1 MKSAI
6 EKFFQLKE
14 LNTTI
19 RTEAIAGLTTFMAMA
34 YIIFVN
40 PAMISRTG
48 MDFGAVMAATC
59 LSAAFATL
67 LMGIWVNYPIGLA
80 TGMGENAFFT
90 YTVCLT
96 MGISWQAA
104 LGCVFIQGVIFIFL
118 TLTKIRQQLIDA
130 IPQGIKYAIA
140 CGIGLLITF
149 IGLMNSGLIVANPA
163 TFVTLGNVT
172 SPAVLLCLLGLA
184 VTGALLARNIRGAI
198 FWGMLFTALAGIP
211 LGVVKYAGVI
221 SRPPSMA
228 ATFMQMDIRAALK
241 PEMLS
246 VIFVFLFMGVFDTVG
261 TLAGVGELGG
271 FTRKGKFPRA
281 GKAMMVDAAGTCV
294 GAVCGTPTLACYVE
308 SAAGIAC
315 GGRSGLASVVTGLL
329 FLAALFFSPLVKMI
343 GGGYQ
348 AGTGA
353 ALYPVT
359 APVLILVGSMML
371 HSVAKIDWKDYTES
385 IPAFL
390 AMIMMPMSFSIA
402 TGIAIGFVAYSALK
416 LLSGRGREVSW
427 LVYFLSALFILRFVY
442 LKTV

>member
-40 PAMISRTG
+40 PAMISQTG

-149 IGLMNSGLIVANPA
+149 IGLMNSGLIVASPA

-172 SPAVLLCLLGLA
+172 SPAVLLCLFGLA
-184 VTGALLARNIRGAI
+184 VTGALLARNVRGALL
-198 FWGMLFTALAGIP
+198 WGMLFTALAGIP
-211 LGVVKYAGVI
+211 LGVVKYSGILA
-221 SRPPSMA
+221 RPPSMA

-246 VIFVFLFMGVFDTVG
+246 VIFIFLFMGVFDTVG

-271 FTRKGKFPRA
+271 FMRKGKLPRA

-294 GAVCGTPTLACYVE
+294 GAACGTPTLACYVE

-353 ALYPVT
+353 VLYPVT
-359 APVLILVGSMML
+359 APALILVGSMML

-416 LLSGRGREVSW
+416 LFSGRGKEVSW
-427 LVYFLSALFILRFVY
+427 LVYLLSALFIVRFVF